1 MQNAFFQ
8 FHSPWYFLL
17 VIVAIGLLVFDIHKL
32 HALKFK
38 ISSVKLVKRGQR
50 SIRYYLEFVA
60 PLIRFVALIL
70 LIVGLA
76 RPQWGN
82 EYQEISSEGIDIVL
96 ALDTSGSMSALDLRL
111 EGKTTNRL
119 EVIKSVVSE
128 FIDGRAYDR
137 MGMVIFGTEAY
148 TQCPLTLDHEI
159 LKGYLDLIEIGIVG
173 EATAIGNALATSVK
187 RLLDS
192 KAKSKIIV
200 LLTDGDNTAGKIS
213 PLAAAELAK
222 EHDIKV
228 YTIAVG
234 RRGAVPMPVQTPF
247 GVRVISQ
254 ELKLDEESLQKIS
267 SITNGEYYRA
277 DSTTALKDIYDTI
290 DKLEKSEVQVEEFTE
305 YKEMYLAF
313 VIPGILLLL
322 LAWIL
327 QRTIFLRIP

>member
-17 VIVAIGLLVFDIHKL
+17 VIIAIALLIFDIHKL

-38 ISSVKLVKRGQR
+38 ISSVKLVKKGQR

-82 EYQEISSEGIDIVL
+82 EYQEINSEGIDIVL
-96 ALDTSGSMSALDLRL
+96 ALDTSGSMRALDLRL
-111 EGKTTNRL
+111 EGREANRL
-119 EVIKSVVSE
+119 DVIKSVVSE
-128 FIDGRAYDR
+128 FVDGRAYDR

-192 KAKSKIIV
+192 KAESKIIV
-200 LLTDGDNTAGKIS
+200 LLTDGANTAGKIS
-213 PLAAAELAK
+213 PIAAAELAK
-222 EHDIKV
+222 ENNIKV

-234 RRGAVPMPVQTPF
+234 RRGAVPMPVKTMF
-247 GVRVISQ
+247 GQRVVSQ
-254 ELKLDEESLQKIS
+254 HLKFDEKSLQNIAT
-267 SITNGEYYRA
+267 ITGGKYFLA
-277 DSTTALKDIYDTI
+277 SSTTALKEIYEII

-305 YKEMYLAF
+305 YKEMFLAF
-313 VIPGILLLL
+313 VIPGIILIL
-322 LAWIL
+322 LAWLL
-327 QRTIFLRIP
+327 QKTIFLRIP